1 MAMAMAMA
9 DDDEKRIAG
18 EIARVLDECRI
29 SLAVHS
35 RKIKELSALRSS
47 AGGPFFRAFSRALT
61 PLFDFPRRTVS
72 SERSIRFVSSF
83 AAHRD
88 GRDTATSDAFLEEFL
103 RFLLLAAASA
113 HRAARFR
120 ACQIISEIIMRL
132 PDDAEVSDELW
143 DEVLDSM
150 KQRVGD
156 KVPAIRGFA
165 IRALSRFA
173 NGGEDSDIV
182 VLFLETLPGETN
194 SEVRKSIVLSLPP
207 SDMTSEAI
215 ITSTLDV
222 SESLRKAAY
231 LVLASRFPLPT
242 LSIKQRSIILQ
253 RGLLDRSSS
262 VLNECLK
269 MLKDWLTKCCNGD
282 PIVLLRF
289 LDVETY
295 ESVGVLV
302 METLLKNGMVQEH
315 QSIRQHLASSRTSE
329 EGNGSG
335 IELIEAEVALYWR
348 TLCWHLQS
356 KAQIKGTD
364 AASAMGTEAAIYASE
379 ASDNNDLLEAILPAT
394 VSAFVDLVKL
404 HLSAGPNHHFTARQ
418 LLLLGTML
426 DFSDLT
432 NRKVASE
439 FVNELLLTPLEF
451 EVDEDGN
458 KIVIGDG
465 ISLGGDK
472 EWARAVAELA
482 KKVHASVGEFEA
494 VITGV
499 IKVLAQPCRD
509 RTADFINWMH
519 CLAVTGLLL
528 ENINNIWSLK
538 GTGIE
543 PSELLHALLLA
554 GAQQSHTDVQRVAV
568 RCIGLYG
575 LLENR
580 LTGELVTQLRS
591 SFVNGA
597 ASVRIMTGKSML
609 DLLAWHGPQE
619 LDKAIG
625 IDISQSNNEKGFIS
639 INSLNLMEDTNVGL
653 LDLLYYGLNA
663 DNNGELGDADEHES
677 VHSVLAEGFAKIL
690 LLSEN
695 YPSISTSLHPLVLT
709 RLIKLYFCDETKE
722 LQRLK
727 QCLSIFFEHY
737 PALSCI
743 HKRCISTAFIPT
755 VRSFWPG
762 IYGNSSG
769 SSLIVSKMRKRAL
782 LVARFMLQMIQVPL
796 LSKESKEDESNKVN
810 SESHSCSL
818 QMSDDFD
825 DGMEGIA
832 IRIAA
837 EVASFS
843 EKKTS
848 AGKSYMLA
856 LSRLATSIQFRA
868 SEQHSIKCMRN
879 LLNTMSYL
887 VTGDKD
893 IIKEFNLMA
902 TRLKSLDKHPD
913 EEISEDQLATIFGK
927 LGLEWN
933 PSITSA
939 TFPPTPA
946 QRSARSAPARR
957 QRVRREVSS
966 SDDNDSA
973 EDNAASVSVAPMTAS
988 RISGRSQRASKTAA
1002 ISKMSTKLRTEFL
1015 SDNEEDEESDVT
1027 AAAEEEPS
1035 SE

>member
-1 MAMAMAMA
+1 MAMAMA

-72 SERSIRFVSSF
+72 SERAIRFVSSF

-103 RFLLLAAASA
+103 RFLLLAAAAA

-120 ACQIISEIIMRL
+120 GCQIISEIIMRL

-173 NGGEDSDIV
+173 NDGEDSDIV

-222 SESLRKAAY
+222 SESVRKAAY

-315 QSIRQHLASSRTSE
+315 QSIRQHLASSKTSE

-335 IELIEAEVALYWR
+335 IQLIEAEVALYWR

-364 AASAMGTEAAIYASE
+364 AASATGTEAAIYASE

-695 YPSISTSLHPLVLT
+695 YPSISTSLHPLVLA

-810 SESHSCSL
+810 SESHSCSF

-902 TRLKSLDKHPD
+902 TRLRSLDKHPD
-913 EEISEDQLATIFGK
+913 EEISEDQLATIFRK

-988 RISGRSQRASKTAA
+988 WISGRSQRASKTAA